1 MQSAF
6 AAKTKDAAVTGMD
19 WAIEDIIAG
28 NPDMEIVPAMKKNN
42 RYQEKTTTKEGEPV
56 KAVRHIAVVV
66 LALSLTLGIPVAMSV
81 DISALFS
88 AKEQADAV
96 SSATMPLPEQPSG
109 EFVVLLNRQK
119 HTDTIAQWQLFF
131 SGGDAGVIMSDVDC
145 RVAQSDTSAMQLARR
160 YQLRLPENQMQLK
173 AENGLLLISKAEVGL
188 FDAIVM
194 SKEMAE
200 RYQVA
205 TLSQQPDILFFSVKG
220 ETP

>member
-1 MQSAF
+1 
-6 AAKTKDAAVTGMD
+6 
-19 WAIEDIIAG
+19 
-28 NPDMEIVPAMKKNN
+28 
-42 RYQEKTTTKEGEPV
+42 
-56 KAVRHIAVVV
+56 
-66 LALSLTLGIPVAMSV
+66 
-81 DISALFS
+81 
-88 AKEQADAV
+88 
-96 SSATMPLPEQPSG
+96 
-109 EFVVLLNRQK
+109 
-119 HTDTIAQWQLFF
+119 
-131 SGGDAGVIMSDVDC
+131 MSDVDC

>member
-1 MQSAF
+1 M
-6 AAKTKDAAVTGMD
+6 
-19 WAIEDIIAG
+19 
-28 NPDMEIVPAMKKNN
+28 
-42 RYQEKTTTKEGEPV
+42 
-56 KAVRHIAVVV
+56 
-66 LALSLTLGIPVAMSV
+66 
-81 DISALFS
+81 
-88 AKEQADAV
+88 
-96 SSATMPLPEQPSG
+96 
-109 EFVVLLNRQK
+109 
-119 HTDTIAQWQLFF
+119 
-131 SGGDAGVIMSDVDC
+131 
-145 RVAQSDTSAMQLARR
+145 AQSDTSAMQLARR